1 MPPKGS
7 SSIIREQNS
16 TLRISRRVSTG
27 LGGERR
33 FAEPSHNAV
42 AKLVSRRAIMTF
54 TAAGTQNVD
63 LWSPVWIRNKNDR
76 EDDVSLDASDFDQ
89 AVEKYHLALD
99 EFMKGNPAP
108 AEKLFSQRDDVTLGN
123 PFGPF
128 AHGWKQVV
136 ETMEQAASNYR
147 DGDATGFENIAKC
160 VTSELAY
167 IVEVEQLRSKV
178 GGRSD
183 VTPLALRAT
192 SVFRPEDGL
201 WKIVHRHADPITT
214 AQPAD
219 SVLHR

>member
-1 MPPKGS
+1 M
-7 SSIIREQNS
+7 
-16 TLRISRRVSTG
+16 
-27 LGGERR
+27 
-33 FAEPSHNAV
+33 
-42 AKLVSRRAIMTF
+42 
-54 TAAGTQNVD
+54 
-63 LWSPVWIRNKNDR
+63 
-76 EDDVSLDASDFDQ
+76 SLDANDFDQ

-108 AEKLFSQRDDVTLGN
+108 AKKLFSQRDDVTLGN

-128 AHGWKQVV
+128 AHGWKQVA

-147 DGDATGFENIAKC
+147 DGDATGFESIAKC

-167 IVEVEQLRSKV
+167 LVEVEQLRSKV

-183 VTPLALRAT
+183 VTPLALRVT

-201 WKIVHRHADPITT
+201 WKIVHRHADPIMT

-219 SVLHR
+219 SVLRQ